1 VRKFLVDNQLPN
13 ALAVWLE
20 TKGCGAEHVLNLKL
34 GQAKDEEIWRRAA
47 ELGCVIISKD
57 EDFTQITL
65 LRPEPVAVVWLR
77 IGNLAGCYGAGL
89 AGNHHAA

>member
-1 VRKFLVDNQLPN
+1 
-13 ALAVWLE
+13 
-20 TKGCGAEHVLNLKL
+20 VLNLKL

-57 EDFTQITL
+57 EDFTQMTL

-77 IGNLAGCYGAGL
+77 IGNCRTATLLAVMEQAWPAITMQLDAGVRL
-89 AGNHHAA
+89 IEVY